1 MSNLDIIRDIQS
13 HYDYIDKNT
22 LMGYINELIKKEF
35 LRYNQDIN
43 YFNQNFENI
52 FLNKREANNELDF
65 AIEQA
70 IFIVLQ
76 PLRIDIDSKNIEQVL
91 LSWSGYILTRDINKG
106 KYPKDIIHYFEND
119 DFSFEDLMAMSKSQ
133 IKELVE
139 YDNMV
144 SFEKKEKC
152 TKVLCKKIN
161 EVLSQND
168 SISDEEFNC
177 NLGIINYRFLR
188 IHPFDDGNGRLSR
201 MLLNYMFNLRN
212 GYIPIG
218 LDNIEIDELINIY
231 KQTSK
236 IIYSAFMGFYLS
248 NLEYSD
254 ETDYVETETLLTSN
268 VTNYIIQKQ
277 QEAQRKLGIEP
288 INNIKNR

>member
-22 LMGYINELIKKEF
+22 LMGYINELIKKEY

-43 YFNQNFENI
+43 YFNQNFEDI

-144 SFEKKEKC
+144 SFEKKK
-152 TKVLCKKIN
+152 N
-161 EVLSQND
+161 A
-168 SISDEEFNC
+168 
-177 NLGIINYRFLR
+177 LR
-188 IHPFDDGNGRLSR
+188 
-201 MLLNYMFNLRN
+201 Y
-212 GYIPIG
+212 
-218 LDNIEIDELINIY
+218 
-231 KQTSK
+231 
-236 IIYSAFMGFYLS
+236 
-248 NLEYSD
+248 
-254 ETDYVETETLLTSN
+254 YV
-268 VTNYIIQKQ
+268 K
-277 QEAQRKLGIEP
+277 R
-288 INNIKNR
+288 